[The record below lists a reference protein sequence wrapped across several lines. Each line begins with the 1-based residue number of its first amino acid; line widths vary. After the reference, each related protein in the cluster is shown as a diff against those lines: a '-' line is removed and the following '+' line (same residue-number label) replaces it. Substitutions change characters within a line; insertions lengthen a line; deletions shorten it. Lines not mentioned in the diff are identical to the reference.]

1 MRYNISLTI
10 IQSFDKLTSASRVK
24 VFIVD
29 DSLLQRNRSKKAE
42 LLARLYDHASHRFMK
57 GYSMLTLGWS
67 DGFSFVPIDF
77 TMLSSAKQSNRL
89 SEMNDDLDKRTHGFK
104 RRKEALQKKPD
115 AVVQMLTNA
124 LKAGFSADYILMD
137 SWFTQAPLLRGL
149 AEKEMPVIGMVKEL
163 NQRYLYKG
171 QKLSLKE
178 LYERI
183 PKNRKVAIIGSAL
196 VRTPC
201 GIPLKLVFVQNRNN
215 RRDWLAILSTDIGL
229 DDAEIVRIYGMR
241 WSIETFFKF
250 AKSYL
255 KLGTEFQGRSFD
267 MLISH
272 TTIVF
277 TRYLVLE
284 WERRNNCDNR
294 TFGGIFYLF
303 CDEVRDMDLKT
314 AIQNLMVFILTILD
328 KRPRNDKATILCQL
342 YNWINGLPNYIK
354 GLLANLCC
362 ES

>member
-1 MRYNISLTI
+1 MHNISLSI
-10 IQSFDKLTSASRVK
+10 VQSFDKLTSSSRVK

-29 DSLLQRNRSKKAE
+29 DSFLQRNRSKKAE
-42 LLARLYDHASHRFMK
+42 LLARLYDHASHRFMR

-67 DGFSFVPIDF
+67 DGYSFLPVDF

-89 SEMNDDLDKRTHGFK
+89 AEMSEDLDKRTHGFK
-104 RRKEALQKKPD
+104 RRKEALTRKPD
-115 AVVQMLTNA
+115 ALVQMLTNA
-124 LKAGFSADYILMD
+124 LNTGFSADYILMD
-137 SWFTQAPLLRGL
+137 SWFTQAPLLRKL
-149 AEKEMPVIGMVKEL
+149 VEKEMHVIGMVKEL
-163 NQRYLYKG
+163 KQRYLYKD

-178 LYERI
+178 LFEI
-183 PKNRKVAIIGSAL
+183 TPKNRKAAIMGSVVVQTA
-196 VRTPC
+196 C
-201 GIPLKLVFVQNRNN
+201 GMPLKIVFVQNRNN
-215 RRDWLAILSTDIGL
+215 RREWLAILSTDIGL
-229 DDAEIVRIYGMR
+229 DNAEIVRIYGMR

-284 WERRNNCDNR
+284 WERRNNCDDR
-294 TFGGIFYLF
+294 TFGGLFYLF
-303 CDEVRDMDLKT
+303 CDEVRDMDLKR
-314 AIQNLMVFILTILD
+314 ALQHLMVFILTILD
-328 KRPRNDKATILCQL
+328 KKPKGEKASILCQL
-342 YNWINGLPNYIK
+342 NNWISGFPNYIK
-354 GLLANLCC
+354 GLLANLSC